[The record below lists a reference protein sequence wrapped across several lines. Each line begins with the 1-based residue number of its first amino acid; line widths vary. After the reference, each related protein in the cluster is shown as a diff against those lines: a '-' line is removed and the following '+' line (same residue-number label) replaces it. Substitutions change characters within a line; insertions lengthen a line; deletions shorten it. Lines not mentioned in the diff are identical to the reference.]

1 MSSGKREY
9 GRKGSKAGGS
19 HVEMSVRGNPPVDTE
34 ASSLSD
40 EYANSAIV
48 MVNELFR
55 ESGLLSTCN

>member
-1 MSSGKREY
+1 MSSGKREA

-19 HVEMSVRGNPPVDTE
+19 HVEMTVRGNPPVDTE
-34 ASSLSD
+34 SSSLSD

-48 MVNELFR
+48 MVNEPFR